1 MSQLQVTPRVLADA
15 SGALRAEHESVG
27 RTAAALIIAAHSVAG
42 ALPGS
47 RTATEVESRG
57 TELAAAVRAA
67 AAELAVLAAAL
78 GAAATAYLA
87 VDEDTAAGLERAG
100 RRPS

>member
-15 SGALRAEHESVG
+15 SGALRTDQESMG
-27 RTAAALIIAAHSVAG
+27 RTAAAIIVAAHGIAG

-47 RTATEVESRG
+47 RTATEVESRSA
-57 TELAAAVRAA
+57 ELAAAVRAA
-67 AAELAVLAAAL
+67 AAELAVLAAVL

-87 VDEDTAAGLERAG
+87 VDHDTAAGLERAG